1 MGCGMI
7 RIIWMHQNPV
17 RTGSAGSAF
26 EFSAW
31 PLSSSQS
38 IESCSLSG
46 SSKPVSDPDSE
57 ASKMIYFKYNM
68 SWKTLPENTDSDL
81 AISTESPWGGEQL
94 EDELNSHVS
103 KQDTL

>member
-1 MGCGMI
+1 
-7 RIIWMHQNPV
+7 
-17 RTGSAGSAF
+17 
-26 EFSAW
+26 
-31 PLSSSQS
+31 
-38 IESCSLSG
+38 
-46 SSKPVSDPDSE
+46 
-57 ASKMIYFKYNM
+57 M